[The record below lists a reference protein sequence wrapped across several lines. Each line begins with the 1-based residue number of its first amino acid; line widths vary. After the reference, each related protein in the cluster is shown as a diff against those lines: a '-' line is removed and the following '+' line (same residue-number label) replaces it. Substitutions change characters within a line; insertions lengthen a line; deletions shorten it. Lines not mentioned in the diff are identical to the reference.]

1 MGIEQQNQ
9 FLQQRLEQ
17 VEAEKNKLAEQV
29 RLLAAQMAV
38 FHKAPTPANSSP
50 RSRSVAASP
59 TLSADL
65 LNRSHD
71 SVPNLKFEIQEPSFA
86 LPHPQYT
93 LDPRHTSFSSASAVD
108 ELEFTPASAP
118 SLTQHPAEMLCDLQ
132 CQLGVS
138 SSLETPSTVA
148 DNLQRQLAFHFLL
161 TSMVHL
167 LLATMLSRASSMV
180 LTPLSQIFISLKT
193 GRPLTLSPEDPLM
206 TGLFP
211 LLTWLIS
218 TPITPLMDSLTSN
231 RMTSRPIF
239 RIGMLRRLLICSPA
253 LARPL
258 RDATSSAL
266 QLKSSDEPT
275 ETGCTA
281 CGDRGMSTFM
291 TLLFAIESI
300 EKSRDKASSNQGKD
314 PAADIRKLCSTLD
327 ETLGVVGKET
337 KTVACKSG
345 SDNGR
350 SGTDL
355 GSLLSGKRL

>member
-38 FHKAPTPANSSP
+38 FRNAPTPANSSP

-59 TLSADL
+59 TLSGDL
-65 LNRSHD
+65 LGGSHD
-71 SVPNLKFEIQEPSFA
+71 SVPNLKYEVQEPSFA

-93 LDPRHTSFSSASAVD
+93 LDPRQASFSSTSSID
-108 ELEFTPASAP
+108 NLDFTTTSAP

-132 CQLGVS
+132 CQLGAS
-138 SSLETPSTVA
+138 SSSETPSTVA
-148 DNLQRQLAFHFLL
+148 NNLQRQLAFHFLL

-167 LLATMLSRASSMV
+167 LLATMLSTASSMV
-180 LTPLSQIFISLKT
+180 LTPLSQIFISLRT
-193 GRPLTLSPEDPLM
+193 GRPLTRSTEDLSM
-206 TGLFP
+206 TSLFP

-218 TPITPLMDSLTSN
+218 TPITPLMDSTPSDRL
-231 RMTSRPIF
+231 TSRPIF

-258 RDATSSAL
+258 RDATSRAL
-266 QLKSSDEPT
+266 QLMSSDKQ
-275 ETGCTA
+275 TGTGRVA
-281 CGDRGMSTFM
+281 FGDGGMSALM
-291 TLLFAIESI
+291 TMWFAIDSI
-300 EKSRDKASSNQGKD
+300 EKSKDKVSSSRDDD

-327 ETLGVVGKET
+327 EMLDPVGRET
-337 KTVACKSG
+337 KSVTRGSGWEKGRSG
-345 SDNGR
+345 SD
-350 SGTDL
+350 L
-355 GSLLSGKRL
+355 GSRLSGKYL